1 MHRLGN
7 GLGADRD
14 VSVPTVLLFMIVD
27 WVTGMIKSSSEALQV
42 WGESD
47 SDLNSWVKN
56 FWTVG

>member
-27 WVTGMIKSSSEALQV
+27 WVTGMIKSSSDALRV

-56 FWTVG
+56 SWTVG